1 MAEFLTQTGWW
12 VPLYGILGSLMSIPW
27 AIGVIRRTG
36 HRPAAYLNIIMTGVA
51 LIHSTIAFV
60 HLSGRPHFTMMWE
73 WLKLPAID
81 ISFALEFSGVSVGAM
96 VLISGLSLL
105 AQIFALGYMEKDW
118 ALARFYALMSF
129 FQAAMTGLVISNSL
143 LLSYGLLEMLTL
155 STYLLVGFWYAQP
168 LVVTAARDSFLT
180 KRVGDILLLMAVVA
194 VGSYAGSWNFP
205 DLYDWAENPGLD
217 AKTLNFLGLG
227 LISASIGK
235 CAQIPLNLWLD
246 EAMEGPNPA
255 SILRN
260 SVVVSAGAYI
270 LFELQPL
277 IVLSPL
283 ACQALVAIGSTT
295 AIICSL
301 IAIAQI
307 DIKRALSHTTSAYL
321 GLVFIAIGF
330 QWTGFALLL
339 LLAHGLAKALMFMS
353 TGSVILTTNNQDL
366 TQYGGLGKKMPLTML
381 SYLIGAASSI
391 GLIPLGCFWAFREGI
406 ASFWGDRPVAIGLIL
421 AVNVLSGIS
430 TMRIFRLVF
439 LGTSHPKARRA
450 PEVGWQMAVPMVTLG
465 ILNLLF
471 PAILAR
477 LDLIPDMEYINPTA
491 VGMLAASGLVGC
503 AIGCF
508 MPLARA
514 WVRPMQPQLRFL
526 QDFLAYDLY
535 LDRGYQKTIVAA
547 VSNLSRLN
555 VKLDRYIVDGFV
567 NGVGFATIF
576 SGESLRYISTGKS
589 QGYVLTILV
598 GLVALGAVIIWPVL
612 QVLNIDLGFLTRG

>member
-1 MAEFLTQTGWW
+1 
-12 VPLYGILGSLMSIPW
+12 
-27 AIGVIRRTG
+27 
-36 HRPAAYLNIIMTGVA
+36 
-51 LIHSTIAFV
+51 
-60 HLSGRPHFTMMWE
+60 
-73 WLKLPAID
+73 
-81 ISFALEFSGVSVGAM
+81 
-96 VLISGLSLL
+96 
-105 AQIFALGYMEKDW
+105 
-118 ALARFYALMSF
+118 
-129 FQAAMTGLVISNSL
+129 
-143 LLSYGLLEMLTL
+143 
-155 STYLLVGFWYAQP
+155 
-168 LVVTAARDSFLT
+168 
-180 KRVGDILLLMAVVA
+180 
-194 VGSYAGSWNFP
+194 
-205 DLYDWAENPGLD
+205 
-217 AKTLNFLGLG
+217 

-406 ASFWGDRPVAIGLIL
+406 ASFCRKRPFWHLHDADLPL
-421 AVNVLSGIS
+421 GIS
-430 TMRIFRLVF
+430 
-439 LGTSHPKARRA
+439 GY
-450 PEVGWQMAVPMVTLG
+450 
-465 ILNLLF
+465 F
-471 PAILAR
+471 P
-477 LDLIPDMEYINPTA
+477 
-491 VGMLAASGLVGC
+491 S
-503 AIGCF
+503 
-508 MPLARA
+508 
-514 WVRPMQPQLRFL
+514 
-526 QDFLAYDLY
+526 
-535 LDRGYQKTIVAA
+535 
-547 VSNLSRLN
+547 
-555 VKLDRYIVDGFV
+555 
-567 NGVGFATIF
+567 
-576 SGESLRYISTGKS
+576 
-589 QGYVLTILV
+589 
-598 GLVALGAVIIWPVL
+598 
-612 QVLNIDLGFLTRG
+612 